1 MTTLLR
7 HGRFQSARSRAV
19 FVIVILLGATDSGA
33 AQPSIPPSAPP
44 VAQAYAL
51 ADPPSLDGVVLGDP
65 AWQGVKA
72 TTGFWQIRPDE
83 GRAASQ
89 RTEVF
94 VGFTKN
100 SLYIGVVCYDDN
112 PQGIIVADSRRD
124 SSLVDTDSF
133 QVMIDSFH
141 DRQNGF
147 VFGTNP
153 AGIEYDG
160 QVTKESAGTF
170 SAGGGGFN
178 LNWDTTW
185 AVKATISA
193 IGWSAEMEIPFKS
206 LRYSGEPAQVW
217 GINFQ
222 RNIRRNNEIAF
233 WSPLSRQHN
242 LYRISQAG
250 SIEGI
255 RVARQ
260 RNLKITPYALGRATR
275 GGNDSGT
282 DFAEEFGIDVKYSLT
297 PSLTLDATY
306 NTDFAQV
313 EVDELQV
320 NLNRFS
326 LFFPEKR
333 PFFLE
338 NAGQFAV
345 GTPGEVELF
354 FSRRIGVDAEG
365 IPLGIDAGL
374 RLSGKVGA
382 STNVGL
388 LHMRS
393 EAVEGLAPRND
404 YSVARVNQELPNR
417 SSVGAIFVNR
427 NGDGSLLGDSDD
439 DDYNRT
445 YAVDGRW
452 GIGDNTVIAGYV
464 GKTDTPG
471 LTGKDHAFSLR
482 ADYSSAKWSNGI
494 GYTEIGDDFNPE
506 VGFLARQGY
515 RKADLRV
522 LRRYRP
528 ANWWGLHEL
537 RPHVAYRGF
546 WDFDGT
552 YQSGFIH
559 IDNHWEWKNGVEI
572 HTGMNI
578 THEGVTTPF
587 DIVDGVTV
595 PVDEYDHEEAQL
607 VLLSDEGAAFSAS
620 LRATAGG
627 LFGGDRVS
635 LQPAVK
641 YRIGETF
648 STELS
653 WNYNDIDLPVT
664 NGHFKINL
672 ARLRVSYSFTP
683 KILLQALVQYDDR
696 DDLVATNLRFSWLQ
710 SANAGLFLVY
720 NEIDEEGLRK
730 PRREIILKYS
740 RIVDLLR

>member
-1 MTTLLR
+1 MTRRHFHAPVWCVSLLLAT
-7 HGRFQSARSRAV
+7 SAG
-19 FVIVILLGATDSGA
+19 GAEQAGL
-33 AQPSIPPSAPP
+33 PPTVPP
-44 VAQAYAL
+44 VTQAFAL
-51 ADPPSLDGVVLGDP
+51 AEKPQIDGQVLGDA
-65 AWQGVKA
+65 AWRGAKA

-83 GRAASQ
+83 GRPASQ

-94 VGFTKN
+94 VGFTAEA
-100 SLYIGVVCYDDN
+100 LYIGVVCYDDH
-112 PQGIIVADSRRD
+112 PERIIIADSRRD
-124 SSLVDTDSF
+124 SSLSDTDSF
-133 QVMIDSFH
+133 QVILDSFR

-160 QVTKESAGTF
+160 QVTRESSGSF

-185 AVKATISA
+185 AVKASVSD
-193 IGWSAEMEIPFKS
+193 IGWSAEMEIPFKT
-206 LRYSGEPAQVW
+206 LRYGGDQAQIW

-222 RNIRRNNEIAF
+222 RNIRRNNEIVF

-242 LYRISQAG
+242 LYRVSQAG

-255 RVARQ
+255 EVPPQ
-260 RNLKITPYALGRATR
+260 RNLKITPYGLGKATR
-275 GGNDSGT
+275 GGELGGT
-282 DFAEEFGIDVKYSLT
+282 DYDGEFGIDVKYSLT

-338 NAGQFAV
+338 NAGQFSV
-345 GTPGEVELF
+345 GTPREVELF
-354 FSRRIGVDAEG
+354 FSRRIGVDSSGA
-365 IPLGIDAGL
+365 PVPIDAGL
-374 RLSGKVGA
+374 RLSGKVGN

-393 EAVEGLAPRND
+393 EAVAGIAPRND
-404 YSVARVNQELPNR
+404 YSVARINQELPNH
-417 SSVGAIFVNR
+417 SSIGAIFVNR
-427 NGDGSLLGDSDD
+427 DGHGGPLGDD

-445 YAVDGRW
+445 YALDGRW
-452 GIGDNTVIAGYV
+452 GIGDNTVFAGYV
-464 GKTDTPG
+464 AKTDTPR
-471 LTGKDHAFSLR
+471 LSGKDHAFSVR
-482 ADYSSAKWSNGI
+482 GDYSSAKWSNGI
-494 GYTEIGDDFNPE
+494 GYTEVGEAFNPE
-506 VGFLARQGY
+506 VGFLARDGY
-515 RKADLRV
+515 RKVDSRI

-528 ANWWGLHEL
+528 ADWWGLHEL

-546 WDFDGT
+546 WDFDGFYET
-552 YQSGFIH
+552 GFIH
-559 IDNHWEWKNGVEI
+559 IDNHWEWKNGFEV

-578 THEGVTTPF
+578 THEGVKIPF
-587 DIVDGVTV
+587 DLVEGVTV
-595 PVDEYDHEEAQL
+595 AAGEYDHEEGQL
-607 VLLSDEGAAFSAS
+607 VIMSDEGVPFSAS
-620 LRATAGG
+620 IRTTVGG
-627 LFGGDRVS
+627 LFGGNRIS
-635 LQPAVK
+635 LQPTLR

-653 WNYNDIDLPVT
+653 WNYNDIDLPIAD
-664 NGHFKINL
+664 GHFQINL

-710 SANAGLFLVY
+710 SANAGLYLVY

-730 PRREIILKYS
+730 PRREFILKYS
-740 RIVDLLR
+740 RIIDLLR